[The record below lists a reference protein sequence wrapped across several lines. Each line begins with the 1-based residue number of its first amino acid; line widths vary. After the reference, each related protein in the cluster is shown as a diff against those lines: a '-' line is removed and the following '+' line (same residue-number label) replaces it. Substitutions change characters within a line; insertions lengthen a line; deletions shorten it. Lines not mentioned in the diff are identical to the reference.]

1 MSFEPFTVLNSQVFA
16 LDRRDVDTDQII
28 PARFLTT
35 TSRDG
40 LGDGAFYDW
49 RFDENGAPRG
59 TDPFI
64 GRDIAENAV
73 LVAGDNFGCGSSR
86 EHAPWALTEF
96 GFRVVI
102 STRIADIFRSNA
114 LKNGLVAIEV
124 PEDIHARLME
134 RDGEPVTVDLEAE
147 EIRFG
152 NHQVSFKIDPFAR
165 ACLLAGTDTLGVL
178 LDALPEIEAF
188 EKAANR

>member
-1 MSFEPFTVLNSQVFA
+1 MSMKPFTVLESQIFA

-35 TSRDG
+35 TTRSG
-40 LGDGAFYDW
+40 IGEGAFYDW
-49 RFDENGAPRG
+49 RFDTNGTPRPD
-59 TDPFI
+59 DPFV
-64 GRDIAENAV
+64 GRDIGANAV
-73 LVAGDNFGCGSSR
+73 LIAGDNFGCGSSR

-96 GFRVVI
+96 GFKVVI

-124 PEDIHARLME
+124 PDDVHADLMA
-134 RDGEPVTVDLEAE
+134 RDAQRITVDLEAM
-147 EIRFG
+147 EIRYG
-152 NHQVSFKIDPFAR
+152 NHTASFTLDPFAR

-178 LDALPEIEAF
+178 LAALPEIEAF
-188 EKAANR
+188 EQEHGR